1 MPFTRLS
8 SARPASQFV
17 PPLLCGALAF
27 AILVACG
34 GVSGDSVT
42 GPPKLVNT
50 GPGNTGTPDVR
61 ASTCASTSAN
71 ASTCT
76 PVAPPLR
83 GGGTVILE
91 AFVDSAPVKFYQN
104 GTRIQAAYLNF
115 PYQEADTGQVDVSGK
130 LAMGISGKGSKENLR
145 ADSLQFY
152 VDLTGTFNLTRADA
166 SSPYKALGSYTYIYH
181 KDAASAPVYATC
193 TRTIQITLRKTS

>member
-1 MPFTRLS
+1 MMPFTRLS

-17 PPLLCGALAF
+17 PPLLCGALVF

-34 GVSGDSVT
+34 GGDSVT
-42 GPPKLVNT
+42 GPKLVNT
-50 GPGNTGTPDVR
+50 GPGNTGTPDVSGLYMR
-61 ASTCASTSAN
+61 IDSAN

-76 PVAPPLR
+76 PQDLPR

-91 AFVDSAPVKFYQN
+91 AFVDSAPVKLYQN

-115 PYQEADTGQVDVSGK
+115 PDQEADTGQVDVSGK

-166 SSPYKALGSYTYIYH
+166 SSPYKALGSYTYVYH
-181 KDAASAPVYATC
+181 KDAASAPAYATC

>member
-1 MPFTRLS
+1 MTPFTRLS

-17 PPLLCGALAF
+17 PPLLCGALVF

-34 GVSGDSVT
+34 GGDSVT
-42 GPPKLVNT
+42 GPKLVNT
-50 GPGNTGTPDVR
+50 GPGNTGTPDVSGLYMR
-61 ASTCASTSAN
+61 IDSAN

-76 PVAPPLR
+76 PQDLPR

-91 AFVDSAPVKFYQN
+91 AFVDSAPVKLYQN

-115 PYQEADTGQVDVSGK
+115 PDQEADTGQVDVSGK

-166 SSPYKALGSYTYIYH
+166 SSPYKALGSYTYVYH
-181 KDAASAPVYATC
+181 KDAASAPPYATC